1 MKKKFF
7 ICGALSMTLLSTSC
21 LGSFSAFNS
30 LRDWNDGVTSNKF
43 LDNLIFWALN
53 IVPVY
58 GLFITGDVLFF
69 NVLEFWTGDNP
80 IAMAEGEEDIQY
92 AHINGQDVKMTA
104 TKNHFS
110 IEVLKGENKGETLE
124 MVYTLENKTWNTINE
139 EGDFIKLASMKDGF
153 YMVYTPNGESIQI
166 DPNAS
171 KEQNMA
177 ILKGKVADYES
188 SMWAEAK

>member
-1 MKKKFF
+1 MKKKIF

-30 LRDWNDGVTSNKF
+30 LRDWNDGVTDNKF

-58 GLFITGDVLFF
+58 GLFIAGDVLFF

-80 IAMAEGEEDIQY
+80 IAMVKGEKEIQY
-92 AHINGQDVKMTA
+92 AKVNGQDVKMTA
-104 TKNHFS
+104 TQNHFS
-110 IEVLKGENKGETLE
+110 IEVLSGENKGETLE
-124 MVYTLENKTWNTINE
+124 MVYTPENKSWNSINE
-139 EGDFIKLASMKDGF
+139 EGELIKLASMKDGF
-153 YMVYTPNGESIQI
+153 YMVHTPNGESIQI

-171 KEQNMA
+171 REQNLA
-177 ILKGKVADYES
+177 LLQGKVADYKS
-188 SMWAEAK
+188 SMWAEVN

>member
-1 MKKKFF
+1 MKKKIF

-30 LRDWNDGVTSNKF
+30 LRDWNDGVTDNKF

-58 GLFITGDVLFF
+58 GLFILGDLVFF

-80 IAMAEGEEDIQY
+80 IAMAEGEEEVQY
-92 AHINGQDVKMTA
+92 ANVKGQDVKMTA
-104 TKNHFS
+104 TKNHFTV
-110 IEVLKGENKGETLE
+110 EVLSGENKGETLE
-124 MVYTLENKTWNTINE
+124 MVYTSENKTWNAIG
-139 EGDFIKLASMKDGF
+139 GDGGLIKLASIKDGF
-153 YMVYTPNGESIQI
+153 YMVHTPNGESIQI

-171 KEQNMA
+171 KEQNLA
-177 ILKGKVADYES
+177 LLQGKVVDYKS
-188 SMWAEAK
+188 TMLAEAK